1 MASLIDRI
9 VSGGQTGADR
19 AALDFAIRH
28 KIPHG
33 GWVPKGRLAEDGPLP
48 AKYKVQEMPTD
59 SYQDRTEQNVI
70 DSDGTVI
77 ISHGKLTGGSAYTR
91 KMAKYYGKPCLHVD
105 LKKLDVLPAAVELLT
120 WINERG
126 IKVLNV
132 AGPRASK
139 DPKIY
144 KLVKEVLESLLILD
158 ASRKHILSSLRFNKT
173 PTGKD
178 IKQPET
184 LDEAVDRLMS
194 KMSLKDLNTVA
205 NMTED
210 DLINLHFTVG
220 MWIRNNFVYPRNV
233 KLLESC
239 REVSGQKSLHWAQ
252 MHMVI
257 LHALWKKLQE
267 THKLKVVK

>member
-1 MASLIDRI
+1 MLEKI

-19 AALDFAIRH
+19 AALDFAIRR

-48 AKYKVQEMPTD
+48 KKYKLQEMPTD
-59 SYQDRTEQNVI
+59 SYLDRTEQNVI

-77 ISHGKLTGGSAYTR
+77 ISHGKLTGGSAYTQ
-91 KMAKYYGKPCLHVD
+91 KMAKYYGKPCLHLD

-120 WINERG
+120 WIDERD

-144 KLVKEVLESLLILD
+144 ELVKEVLESLLILE
-158 ASRKHILSSLRFNKT
+158 ASRKHIFSSLRFNKA
-173 PTGKD
+173 PAGSD
-178 IKQPET
+178 IKLPET
-184 LDEAVDRLMS
+184 VDEAVDRLMS
-194 KMSLKDLNTVA
+194 EMSLRDKTTLLKMAEGDLVS
-205 NMTED
+205 
-210 DLINLHFTVG
+210 LHFTVG
-220 MWIRNNFVYPRNV
+220 MWIRNNFVYPRND

-239 REVSGQKSLHWAQ
+239 REVSGDKYLHFAQ

-257 LHALWKKLQE
+257 LRELWKKLQK

>member
-1 MASLIDRI
+1 MLNKII
-9 VSGGQTGADR
+9 SGGQTGADR
-19 AALDFAIRH
+19 AALDFAIKR

-48 AKYKVQEMPTD
+48 KKYKLTEMPTD

-77 ISHGKLTGGSAYTR
+77 ISHGKLSGGSAYTQ
-91 KMAKYYGKPCLHVD
+91 KMAKKHNRLCLHID
-105 LKKLDVLPAAVELLT
+105 LNERDILPAVLEILNWLNA
-120 WINERG
+120 NG

-144 KLVKEVLESLLILD
+144 KVVKEILESLLILSARVD
-158 ASRKHILSSLRFNKT
+158 RIFSSLRFSKT
-173 PTGKD
+173 APGKN
-178 IKQPET
+178 IRKPET
-184 LDEAVDRLMS
+184 VDEAVGRLMS
-194 KMSLKDLNTVA
+194 EMSLKDLNKVA
-205 NMTED
+205 RMSED

-220 MWIRNNFVYPRNV
+220 MWIRNNFVYPRND
-233 KLLESC
+233 KLLQSC
-239 REVSGQKSLHWAQ
+239 REVSRDKHLHFAQ

-257 LHALWKKLQE
+257 ITALWKKLQK
-267 THKLKVVK
+267 THKLKVVI